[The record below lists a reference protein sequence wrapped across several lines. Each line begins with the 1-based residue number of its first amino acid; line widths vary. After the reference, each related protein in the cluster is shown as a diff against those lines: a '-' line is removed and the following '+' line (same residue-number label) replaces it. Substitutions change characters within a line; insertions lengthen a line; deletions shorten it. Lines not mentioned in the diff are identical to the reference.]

1 MAPPSWGKG
10 VGHPQVPSTKQ
21 PLLPPNLRV
30 KAWLGGEDL
39 EAPCSGHRD
48 PHQSQARRGP
58 QGGRSG
64 QGDGSRTHRLWPTAR
79 VASLASPARALPALR
94 PDPGLLPTGG
104 PPWTV
109 SHQSG
114 PSPAVPDPAVS
125 VSGWPQAPSHCTRG
139 LPTRQGPR
147 TQPRAEADGVGVQG
161 RGERSP
167 NVERGMLTASAIYI
181 IAPQAPLSMGFS
193 RQEHWSGLPCPPP
206 GDLPNPGMKPGSPAL
221 QTDSLPLEPP
231 EKPLDNGDCSKHF
244 MCQLF

>member
-1 MAPPSWGKG
+1 MLRSQGPTSVPGQTWPPRWEVWSGRWFENPSSLAYCKSSLTGLPSPG
-10 VGHPQVPSTKQ
+10 PST
-21 PLLPPNLRV
+21 PPTRP
-30 KAWLGGEDL
+30 W
-39 EAPCSGHRD
+39 PSG
-48 PHQSQARRGP
+48 A
-58 QGGRSG
+58 
-64 QGDGSRTHRLWPTAR
+64 
-79 VASLASPARALPALR
+79 
-94 PDPGLLPTGG
+94 GG

-125 VSGWPQAPSHCTRG
+125 VSGWPPAPSHCTRG

-167 NVERGMLTASAIYI
+167 NMERGVLTAAATYT
-181 IAPQAPLSMGFS
+181 IACQAPLSMGFS
-193 RQEHWSGLPCPPP
+193 RQEYRSGSPCPSP

-231 EKPLDNGDCSKHF
+231 GKPLDNGDCSKHF